1 MSYFP
6 TIGTF
11 ITNSPSQTA
20 FGNLRVA
27 EPTTIFDS
35 QNEFNKSTFLWE
47 DVLTGAG
54 TTTHLPNE
62 STVKMD
68 VTTANGDKVVR
79 QTHAYH
85 RYQPGK
91 SCLLYMTCV
100 PGVIKANTRQ
110 RWGYFDAS
118 NGVFFEQDGTN
129 LKAVERTSTSGAPS
143 DTNAVNQSSWNL
155 DKLDGTGPSGVTLD
169 NTKAQIFVLDLQW
182 LGVGRVRLGVI
193 NGVGQIIYCH
203 EFRNANALT
212 TVYMTTANLPLRF
225 ELENTG
231 ATGSGTTL
239 RQICASVQSEGG
251 FEVDRGYPFG
261 ASNGVTAIAVTTR
274 RPLVS
279 IRPRLT
285 LNSIATQAV
294 QISRIVAAVR
304 AITND
309 AFIEIVYGGLPSRI
323 TLGGGTSWTD
333 VDTNNS
339 AVEFDVGS
347 TTIAGGTVIAQFF
360 AVTGGGAGANASA
373 ATALRD
379 LAERLALTLDVAG
392 TTQDILSIV
401 ATSFTGTSTC
411 SGVFQ
416 WFETY

>member
-6 TIGTF
+6 SIGTF
-11 ITNSPSQTA
+11 IENSPSQTA

-27 EPTTIFDS
+27 NPLTIFDS
-35 QNEFNKSTFLWE
+35 QNQFNKSPFLWE
-47 DVLTGAG
+47 DVLTGSG

-62 STVKMD
+62 STVKLD
-68 VTTANGDKVVR
+68 VTTVSGDKVVR

-91 SCLLYMTCV
+91 SQLTYMTCV
-100 PGVIKANTRQ
+100 PGAIKANTRQ
-110 RWGYFDAS
+110 RWGYFDAQ
-118 NGVFFEQDGTN
+118 NGVFWEQDGTN
-129 LKAVERTSTSGAPS
+129 LKVVERTFTGGSAS
-143 DTNAVNQSSWNL
+143 DANAVNQSSWNL

-169 NTKAQIFVLDLQW
+169 TTKANIFTIDIQW
-182 LGVGRVRLGVI
+182 LGVGRVRMGITDTLGQV
-193 NGVGQIIYCH
+193 IYCH
-203 EFRNANALT
+203 EFRNANSFT

-231 ATGSGTTL
+231 TAASGTTL
-239 RQICASVQSEGG
+239 RQICASVTSEGG

-261 ASNGVTAIAVTTR
+261 ASNGITTIAVTTR
-274 RPLVS
+274 RPVLS

-285 LNSIATQAV
+285 LNSITNRSI
-294 QISRIVAAVR
+294 QIARIVAAVR

-309 AFIEIVYGGLPSRI
+309 AFVEIVYGGLPSRI
-323 TLGGGTSWTD
+323 SLTGASWVN

-339 AVEFDVGS
+339 RVEYDVS
-347 TTIAGGTVIAQFF
+347 ATAISGGTVVADFF
-360 AVTGGGAGANASA
+360 AVTGGGSGANTSA

-379 LAERLALTLDVAG
+379 IAERIALTLDVAG
-392 TTQDILSIV
+392 TTQDILSV
-401 ATSFTGTSTC
+401 VVTSFTGTSTC
-411 SGVFQ
+411 SAVLQ

>member
-1 MSYFP
+1 LR
-6 TIGTF
+6 
-11 ITNSPSQTA
+11 TA
-20 FGNLRVA
+20 DPV
-27 EPTTIFDS
+27 TIFDS
-35 QNEFNKSTFLWE
+35 QNQFNASPFLWE

-79 QTHAYH
+79 ETHAYH

-91 SCLLYMTCV
+91 SCLLYITCV

-110 RWGYFDAS
+110 RWGYFDAG
-118 NGVFFEQDGTN
+118 NGIFFEQDGTN
-129 LKAVERTSTSGAPS
+129 LKVVERTSTSGAPA
-143 DTNAVNQSSWNL
+143 DTNAVNQASWNL
-155 DKLDGTGPSGVTLD
+155 DPLNGSGPSGVTLD

-182 LGVGRVRLGVI
+182 LGVGRVRMGVI
-193 NGVGQIIYCH
+193 NSVGQIIYCH

-212 TVYMTTANLPLRF
+212 TVYMTTANLPVRF

-261 ASNGVTAIAVTTR
+261 ASNGTTAIAVTTR
-274 RPLVS
+274 RPLLS

-285 LNSIATQAV
+285 LNSISTHSV
-294 QISRIVAAVR
+294 QIAKIVAAVR

-323 TLGGGTSWTD
+323 TLGGGTSWAN
-333 VDTNNS
+333 VNTNNS

-347 TTIAGGTVIAQFF
+347 TTIAGGTVVAQFF
-360 AVTGGGAGANASA
+360 AVTGGGSG
-373 ATALRD
+373 ATASSAIVLRD

-392 TTQDILSIV
+392 TIQDILSVV

-411 SGVFQ
+411 AAALQ